1 MARANLK
8 HLVEDADFRVQR
20 SLRCLDRQREAVS
33 ALEQTNRDAT
43 TTKRLLAISK
53 NAFEIHVADRFAQ
66 GAGSAVARSQDIKD
80 RQDEPARVKS
90 DSLERLAGPGVP
102 TYQPRTKSIPRVEK
116 RP

>member
-8 HLVEDADFRVQR
+8 HLVEGADFRVQR

-43 TTKRLLAISK
+43 TAKRLLAISK
-53 NAFEIHVADRFAQ
+53 NAFEIHVADRVRLTK

-80 RQDEPARVKS
+80 RQDEPARV
-90 DSLERLAGPGVP
+90 R
-102 TYQPRTKSIPRVEK
+102 I
-116 RP
+116 